1 MCENLPYESVYFK
14 EIMASLK
21 TESVP
26 VVSGALGLVNKK
38 SLETSILRNL
48 KDKPFVH
55 SPYFM
60 KNTS

>member
-21 TESVP
+21 KESVP

-38 SLETSILRNL
+38 KFLESTWKKSLETSILRN
-48 KDKPFVH
+48 
-55 SPYFM
+55 
-60 KNTS
+60 

>member
-21 TESVP
+21 KESVP

-38 SLETSILRNL
+38 NSWKVRG
-48 KDKPFVH
+48 
-55 SPYFM
+55 
-60 KNTS
+60 KNPWKHQY